1 MAIKHSKKKVNR
13 KKLAKGLENI
23 TSNVAKRQGY
33 FFRKNNFNFYDIHN
47 LVTNQKVVFDIPF
60 QRTASAVTKLLNS
73 KDHERGVSLDRL
85 QKKCQLFHK
94 HYNDTIFYNHTLETS
109 TDSFKK
115 QIVISR
121 IDLSVAYL
129 KTIKEDLINY

>member
-1 MAIKHSKKKVNR
+1 MVTKHSKKKINR
-13 KKLAKGLENI
+13 KKLAKGLEHI
-23 TSNVAKRQGY
+23 TNNVAKRQGY

-47 LVTNQKVVFDIPF
+47 LTTNQKVVFDIPF
-60 QRTASAVTKLLNS
+60 QRTALAVTKILNS
-73 KDHERGVSLDRL
+73 KEHERSISLDRL
-85 QKKCQLFHK
+85 QQKCQLFHK

-115 QIVISR
+115 QMVISR

-129 KTIKEDLINY
+129 RTIKENLINY